1 MSDFEDWDDEAT
13 LSAPRVRYEGEDT
26 SPTTQRELN
35 GWYAYPVAAEVFA
48 VVAVGAFL
56 PVLLEQLAR
65 ENGVLFGD
73 RTTPC
78 VQPGGVSA
86 RAGNGTVGGDGKGE
100 QCMVRLLGQDL
111 STSSFSLYTFS
122 AAVLVQAVVL
132 VLFSSFADHG
142 LLDGSSDS
150 LEYIAKTKQ
159 VRTARRCS

>member
-13 LSAPRVRYEGEDT
+13 LSAPRVCYQGEDT

-56 PVLLEQLAR
+56 PVVLEQLAR

-78 VQPGGVSA
+78 VQPGGGSGSVSA
-86 RAGNGTVGGDGKGE
+86 RAGNGTVGGDGKAC
-100 QCMVRLLGQDL
+100 QTR
-111 STSSFSLYTFS
+111 STANFSIPDTPHCCKRSTKRPAKWKPRFPKGIL
-122 AAVLVQAVVL
+122 QAL
-132 VLFSSFADHG
+132 PPG
-142 LLDGSSDS
+142 
-150 LEYIAKTKQ
+150 
-159 VRTARRCS
+159 R

>member
-13 LSAPRVRYEGEDT
+13 LSAPRVRYQGEDT

-35 GWYAYPVAAEVFA
+35 GWYVYPVAAEVFA

-56 PVLLEQLAR
+56 PVVLEQLAR

-78 VQPGGVSA
+78 VQPGGGSGSVSA
-86 RAGNGTVGGDGKGE
+86 RAGNGTVGGDGKEE
-100 QCMVRLLGQDL
+100 QCMVRLLGKDL

-122 AAVLVQAVVL
+122 AAVLVQALVL

-142 LLDGSSDS
+142 LWMVVWFTGV
-150 LEYIAKTKQ
+150 Y
-159 VRTARRCS
+159 R